1 MRRAQLVF
9 LATFAATGALAG
21 PLASRNNGGK
31 SAASTPWP
39 AIPEP
44 EAYTKPSGPVR
55 VYPISVATGLTS
67 EHGNAEYKLETVG
80 DMVTRAF
87 FSASVTLHS
96 DANQLCRCS

>member
-39 AIPEP
+39 SIPDP
-44 EAYTKPSGPVR
+44 EAYTKPSEPVR

-67 EHGNAEYKLETVG
+67 EHGNAKYMLDSVG

-87 FSASVTLHS
+87 SSSSLTLCSEADQLSA
-96 DANQLCRCS
+96 CS

>member
-31 SAASTPWP
+31 GAASTPWP

-44 EAYTKPSGPVR
+44 EAYTKPSEPVR

-67 EHGNAEYKLETVG
+67 EHGNAKYNLESVG

-87 FSASVTLHS
+87 SSSLISVL
-96 DANQLCRCS
+96 LC